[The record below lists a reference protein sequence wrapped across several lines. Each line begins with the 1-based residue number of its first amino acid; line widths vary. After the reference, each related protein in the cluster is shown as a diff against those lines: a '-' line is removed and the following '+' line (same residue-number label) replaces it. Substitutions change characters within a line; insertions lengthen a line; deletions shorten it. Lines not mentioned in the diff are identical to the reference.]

1 MVQVKICPQAVM
13 SRLDPGLS
21 KWKGSVL
28 RCHNVAQLGLLKIE
42 LEVSWSGGTF
52 LNFNS
57 QENKIDHNEFAV
69 KSEQVW
75 RSMKEVDQCNL
86 LAEN

>member
-1 MVQVKICPQAVM
+1 M

-28 RCHNVAQLGLLKIE
+28 RCHNVAQLSLLKIE
-42 LEVSWSGGTF
+42 LEVSCYFSGTF
-52 LNFNS
+52 SNSNF
-57 QENKIDHNEFAV
+57 QENKIDRNEFAV

-75 RSMKEVDQCNL
+75 RSMKEVDQCSL
-86 LAEN
+86 LCEN